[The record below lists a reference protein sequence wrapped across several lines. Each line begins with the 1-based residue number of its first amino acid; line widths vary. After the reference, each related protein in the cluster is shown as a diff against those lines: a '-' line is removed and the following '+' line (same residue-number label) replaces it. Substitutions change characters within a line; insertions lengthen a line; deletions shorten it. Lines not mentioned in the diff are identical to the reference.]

1 MKSRLNI
8 NPHCMLGNIEE
19 ISRYNIIVGGR
30 GNNMN
35 RKVKV
40 VEKPEIVEGKK
51 MSNKVKR
58 FKNVY
63 KLSFEELIVYL
74 KSTRM
79 AGAISKFDCFLSNYK
94 DNSICIHGRCCGMSC
109 ICDMINEELIKLDN
123 LSTATEIE
131 EALKPVY
138 LYREEIRKIG
148 NVERIKKG
156 KQHEREELEHRLNF
170 EYNFCSECLDRR
182 VCKNVYDSSR
192 CKALFKA
199 LKDNGFVKEP
209 VQKKE
214 EKGVQF
220 PVNMDEMQKDIMT
233 ELLNARKECTEENL
247 LTARGC
253 VAIIDAL
260 FYLVKERPIVPAY
273 CAGIDMGDPKGD
285 RTGFVDNDAICK
297 VTGNYCSRC
306 TPGPCEHRKEN

>member
-8 NPHCMLGNIEE
+8 NPHYMLGNIEE

-40 VEKPEIVEGKK
+40 VEKPEIMEGKK

-58 FKNVY
+58 FKNVH

-79 AGAISKFDCFLSNYK
+79 AGTISEFDCFLSNYK

-138 LYREEIRKIG
+138 LYREELKRAEKKEKIDYSADCNMNDEDTNNNCLGCSRFCFPIGCMVGEDSEGRVKIKVVEKPEIVVRGTIERPYFEIKYKEVG
-148 NVERIKKG
+148 NDKYNVGYGSYFLDKVFRW
-156 KQHEREELEHRLNF
+156 REEEF
-170 EYNFCSECLDRR
+170 EISE
-182 VCKNVYDSSR
+182 
-192 CKALFKA
+192 
-199 LKDNGFVKEP
+199 VK
-209 VQKKE
+209 
-214 EKGVQF
+214 
-220 PVNMDEMQKDIMT
+220 
-233 ELLNARKECTEENL
+233 
-247 LTARGC
+247 
-253 VAIIDAL
+253 
-260 FYLVKERPIVPAY
+260 
-273 CAGIDMGDPKGD
+273 
-285 RTGFVDNDAICK
+285 
-297 VTGNYCSRC
+297 
-306 TPGPCEHRKEN
+306 